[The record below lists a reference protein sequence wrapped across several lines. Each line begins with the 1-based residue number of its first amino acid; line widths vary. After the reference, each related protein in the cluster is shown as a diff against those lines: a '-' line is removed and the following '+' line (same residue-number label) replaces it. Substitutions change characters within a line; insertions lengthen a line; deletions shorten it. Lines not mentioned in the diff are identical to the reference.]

1 MYLLQDAEMEEK
13 KKKEEEEK
21 LRISKLEAA
30 QHECEVEHVE
40 RFYTELSHKER
51 NTTSPLLLDSVVTP
65 TVEPSCSCTNIIVA
79 AQCKQLLQSAR
90 QERDNALLL
99 ARQYGD
105 IAEECQTEK
114 RRLKHKLEERVEL
127 VRNFWRNKVEGG
139 SRTMHSHYYTFVAC
153 IHCVYLLLIVV
164 NFGSKL
170 LSMQGAQNLTAKGTY
185 GAHPGH

>member
-30 QHECEVEHVE
+30 QHEHEVEHVE

-51 NTTSPLLLDSVVTP
+51 NTTSPLLLDPVVTP
-65 TVEPSCSCTNIIVA
+65 MVEPSCSCTNIIVA
-79 AQCKQLLQSAR
+79 AQCKQLLQSAH

-99 ARQYGD
+99 ARQYRD

-127 VRNFWRNKVEGG
+127 VHNFWRNKVEGG
-139 SRTMHSHYYTFVAC
+139 SRMMHSHYYSMYTLC
-153 IHCVYLLLIVV
+153 I
-164 NFGSKL
+164 
-170 LSMQGAQNLTAKGTY
+170 LTIDCC
-185 GAHPGH
+185 